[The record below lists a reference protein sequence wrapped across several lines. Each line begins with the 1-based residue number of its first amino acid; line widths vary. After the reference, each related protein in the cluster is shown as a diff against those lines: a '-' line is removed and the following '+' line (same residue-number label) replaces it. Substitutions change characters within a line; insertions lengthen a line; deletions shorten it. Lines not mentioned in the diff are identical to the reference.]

1 MSVDMTYKG
10 KDAWGSINSG
20 GKLQLES
27 IGGETYLKAEDAFWK
42 STLGTEANA
51 AIALINGRWL
61 KVDPHDSNFGSFD
74 SFADKKAFISQLLS
88 PAGTVTKGGTSKING
103 VNVVALVDSSK
114 DGGTLYIDTATGRP
128 VQIVP
133 SGVTTDTG
141 SINFSYEDPGAAPTA
156 PAAGEVLDS
165 AKLSG
170 GASAS
175 S

>member
-1 MSVDMTYKG
+1 
-10 KDAWGSINSG
+10 
-20 GKLQLES
+20 
-27 IGGETYLKAEDAFWK
+27 
-42 STLGTEANA
+42 
-51 AIALINGRWL
+51 
-61 KVDPHDSNFGSFD
+61 VDPNDSNFASFG
-74 SFADKKAFISQLLS
+74 SFADRKAFISQLLS
-88 PAGTVTKGGTSKING
+88 PEGTVTKGGTSKING

-133 SGVTTDTG
+133 SGASTDTG
-141 SINFSYEDPGAAPTA
+141 AINFSYEDPGAVPTA
-156 PAAGEVLDS
+156 PAASEVLDS